1 MPWTALIDTC
11 LDDLNLILRRMIRA
25 GYNELPPPVISGQ
38 IHHYNGI
45 CKIGVST
52 DRDAIWQHRTRSTL
66 AQIMSCCQMTPSH
79 YLNQYWLRMKDVLW
93 HSPQSNFISAHDM
106 FGDCTFKFIATDFI
120 RVITMDHPQDITF
133 ITSMNNSVA
142 PVRGSCNLKLERLE
156 RLRSEDTPGRLM
168 ITHSIE
174 SNWIPSQKKTKSKL
188 QI

>member
-1 MPWTALIDTC
+1 
-11 LDDLNLILRRMIRA
+11 
-25 GYNELPPPVISGQ
+25 
-38 IHHYNGI
+38 
-45 CKIGVST
+45 
-52 DRDAIWQHRTRSTL
+52 
-66 AQIMSCCQMTPSH
+66 
-79 YLNQYWLRMKDVLW
+79 
-93 HSPQSNFISAHDM
+93 
-106 FGDCTFKFIATDFI
+106 
-120 RVITMDHPQDITF
+120 MDHPKDITF